1 MGNDANDIDRIA
13 PTPWTPCGKRQ
24 AEDANGLLVFTCS
37 GEMPQVAKRRDRIIA
52 CVKFCA
58 GSSTRALNRLLA
70 EGWTAKRFLP
80 EEAENFE
87 ETQLPPD
94 IGFAEAAAVVKN
106 HRPE

>member
-52 CVKFCA
+52 CVNFCA
-58 GSSTRALNRLLA
+58 GIKTEDLEAVLMPVVAPKGMPSGDRAVADWVRDSRVERILSAIRKELSN
-70 EGWTAKRFLP
+70 
-80 EEAENFE
+80 
-87 ETQLPPD
+87 
-94 IGFAEAAAVVKN
+94 V
-106 HRPE
+106 